1 MRSAAGHGLP
11 PKKRQIRGGLALF
24 AHLCGAASWLNPP
37 PAPHPHP
44 HTLNPRALPYPL
56 CTRGYCR
63 PYRNAQRRSVGAGDA
78 KEVRT
83 HPSPQCCAVGIPL
96 LCAPTPH
103 PTPHRF
109 LCALLPPPQLS
120 PGGAGS
126 FLTPPPIPH
135 HGKGGRAHC
144 GVLLGAPTPPKNLGD
159 AQRQHSE
166 QLRVGASQHT
176 HSPPVWDKPPPRS
189 HSPHGDPPKGSDPA
203 PVGPAA
209 LGFGCAIT
217 PGLTVAVWGFFVIV
231 LFLLARPSTKPETS
245 PPCWERGRVC
255 RLQNGHPKPAHPQ
268 LHPTGTP
275 HPIPL
280 PPWGREERGR
290 QWHPAACGF
299 YWGRW
304 HCAARGP
311 SGCPGVVRAAQGDM
325 QRGVG
330 GGGGGDGAMCPLP
343 VLGAAR
349 RR

>member
-1 MRSAAGHGLP
+1 MAE
-11 PKKRQIRGGLALF
+11 
-24 AHLCGAASWLNPP
+24 PP
-37 PAPHPHP
+37 PQL
-44 HTLNPRALPYPL
+44 HTPTPI
-56 CTRGYCR
+56 
-63 PYRNAQRRSVGAGDA
+63 
-78 KEVRT
+78 
-83 HPSPQCCAVGIPL
+83 PSTPGL
-96 LCAPTPH
+96 SLTLCAHGVIVGPTETHRGEASVLAMPKRCEPIRHPNAVPWGSPSSAPPPHTPH
-103 PTPHRF
+103 PTASSA
-109 LCALLPPPQLS
+109 LCPPSTQLS

-280 PPWGREERGR
+280 PPWGREERGQR
-290 QWHPAACGF
+290 WHPAACGF

-304 HCAARGP
+304 HYAARGP